1 LRYKTIFS
9 CFYDDIYNDVK
20 NSVETYAEDIS
31 KQLENT
37 KVIIIPTP
45 SDTKPFN
52 IASLNEN
59 LYYE

>member
-1 LRYKTIFS
+1 LVN
-9 CFYDDIYNDVK
+9 DDIYNDVK

-37 KVIIIPTP
+37 KVVIIPTP
-45 SDTKPFN
+45 SDAKSFN